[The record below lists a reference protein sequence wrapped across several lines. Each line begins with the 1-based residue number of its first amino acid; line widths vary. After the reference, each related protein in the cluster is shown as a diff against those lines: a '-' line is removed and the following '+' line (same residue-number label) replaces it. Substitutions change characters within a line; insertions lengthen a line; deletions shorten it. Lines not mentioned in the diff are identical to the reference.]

1 MLAARARIRG
11 ISVFRRF
18 VPVIGVVSGIGIA
31 AIFPGPTRGQV
42 NIDQGKSASELFA
55 NDCAACHK
63 STRGLANGRNSLTLS
78 LFLREHYAASS
89 QQAAALAA
97 YVIGAGGNAPA
108 AKPDQRAKSEE
119 PKGQEAK
126 GQEAKGQEA
135 KGQEAKGQ
143 ETRGQETR
151 GQETRGQE
159 TRGQDAKGHE
169 AKPRA
174 ASVSPKPEL
183 EKPARMGEPG
193 HAVEP
198 AHEEGAPAQQEPA
211 PVVAA
216 PITSPPSS
224 ATDAPEL
231 RPTTTSAGVPTDA
244 QSNDS
249 EPVPRDNIPD

>member
-1 MLAARARIRG
+1 
-11 ISVFRRF
+11 VFRRF
-18 VPVIGVVSGIGIA
+18 VPVIGLISGVGIA
-31 AIFPGPTRGQV
+31 VISPGPTRGQV

-119 PKGQEAK
+119 PKGP
-126 GQEAKGQEA
+126 
-135 KGQEAKGQ
+135 EAKGQ
-143 ETRGQETR
+143 ETKGQEAK
-151 GQETRGQE
+151 GQE

-174 ASVSPKPEL
+174 ASVSPKSEP
-183 EKPARMGEPG
+183 EKPARTG
-193 HAVEP
+193 EP
-198 AHEEGAPAQQEPA
+198 AHEEGAPVQQEPA

-216 PITSPPSS
+216 PVTSPPSS
-224 ATDAPEL
+224 AAEAPEL
-231 RPTTTSAGVPTDA
+231 RPTTSADVPADS
-244 QSNDS
+244 QSNDG